1 MKRFLVTGCPR
12 SGTQYSSVLFSALGA
27 RCDHEQV
34 FGIEQALGLKQV
46 EWNGYDG
53 DASFLAVPFLPLDGV
68 VVLHQTRHP
77 LEFIRSVVGI
87 RFLSDHRAE
96 KPFPSVIGRNAPEV
110 YEPEHE
116 AERAALLWRIWN
128 RRAES
133 HAAITYRLEDL
144 DVGLV
149 LRLAQLLELEL
160 SEDQVA
166 RALDSIPRNVN
177 ARHRVNVPWE
187 NVASILGDLP
197 AHYGY

>member
-12 SGTQYSSVLFSALGA
+12 SGTKYSSVLLSALGA
-27 RCDHEQV
+27 RCEHEQV
-34 FGIEQALGLKQV
+34 FGIEQALGQKPV

-53 DASFLAVPFLPLDGV
+53 EASFLAVPFLPLDDV
-68 VVLHQTRHP
+68 VVLHQVRHP

-110 YEPEHE
+110 YEPSHE

-128 RRAES
+128 TRAES

-144 DVGLV
+144 DVELV
-149 LRLAQLLELEL
+149 LRLARLIELDV

-166 RALDSIPRNVN
+166 HALDSIPRDVN
-177 ARHRVNVPWE
+177 ARARSPVPWA